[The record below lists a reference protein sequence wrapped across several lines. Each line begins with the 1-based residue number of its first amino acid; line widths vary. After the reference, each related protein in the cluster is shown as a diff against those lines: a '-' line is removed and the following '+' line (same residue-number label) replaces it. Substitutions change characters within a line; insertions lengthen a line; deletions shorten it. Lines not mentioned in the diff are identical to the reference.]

1 MRPAIVEESMSEGL
15 LEIVV
20 DGDGDE
26 MVLRL
31 VGELD
36 LASVPTLR
44 SCLDNIAGEVRTIVL
59 DFADLTFLDSTGIGL
74 LIRCQRDLQER
85 DGRLVI
91 RAPRSHVRK
100 VLEITQVAELVD
112 IVDA

>member
-1 MRPAIVEESMSEGL
+1 MAEGL

-20 DGDGDE
+20 EGAGDE
-26 MVLRL
+26 LVLRL

-44 SCLDNIAGEVRTIVL
+44 SCLDNVAGEVRTVVL
-59 DFADLTFLDSTGIGL
+59 DCAELTFLDSTGIGL
-74 LIRCQRDLQER
+74 LIRCQRDLSDR
-85 DGRLVI
+85 GGSLVV

-100 VLEITQVAELVD
+100 VLEITQVAKLVVID
-112 IVDA
+112 EG